1 MRSGLSD
8 RMRAF
13 IQLPPGISGRRE
25 MISERLGLGGLYLF
39 AFFSLLGVSGAN
51 VGLGL
56 MLIALLISGEAWRR
70 LTRQSLFWL
79 SLVIIAYI
87 TLRVWD
93 ASAQIEAEQK
103 TQFNQ
108 ARDWIQLFLFF
119 IPAWWIS
126 RVPERIPATLVLMFG
141 GFTLGILT
149 SIDAELIQQ
158 ITAGTRSGLHFGKPI
173 IFGFDCAAAILALI
187 LFIMIRLDAD
197 SPLPK
202 GRRNWHIGLAVAA
215 ILFFTEGLIVSQS
228 RGVWLA
234 ILVAV
239 PTVFVVLKIT
249 RRSRRQAAIP
259 VLKPLLALSLFAA
272 LMLAFNWNTI
282 TSRVTSEQQE
292 LGMVVTQG
300 LENAPLSSST
310 YRLHL
315 WQFGLEK
322 WLQRPFTGR
331 GPGTTHALVDADDN
345 PGLRDERGVSFD
357 HLHNAYLEV
366 VFQLG
371 LIGIMLIALVCGLMI
386 SKLMEA
392 YRRKR
397 VSLYYIAFLFGN
409 FALISVYSLTDF
421 RHLHWN
427 WRFYWLIIAGITFAY
442 PLMVGKTTLQSAG
455 AADADEDDSTPDEAL
470 FTDTGEPPAT
480 HEPS

>member
-13 IQLPPGISGRRE
+13 VQLPPGITGRRE
-25 MISERLGLGGLYLF
+25 SISERLGLGGLYLF
-39 AFFSLLGVSGAN
+39 AFFSLLGISGAN
-51 VGLGL
+51 IGLGL
-56 MLIALLISGEAWRR
+56 MLIALVLSGEAWRR

-79 SLVIIAYI
+79 SLVIIGYI
-87 TLRVWD
+87 TLRVMD
-93 ASAQIEAEQK
+93 ASTQFQAEQK
-103 TQFNQ
+103 TQFSQ

-126 RVPERIPATLVLMFG
+126 RVPERIPATLALMFG

-149 SIDAELIQQ
+149 SIDAELLKQ
-158 ITAGTRSGLHFGKPI
+158 ITEGSRSGLHFGKPI
-173 IFGFDCAAAILALI
+173 IFGFNCAAAILALL

-197 SPLPK
+197 SPLPR
-202 GRRNWHIGLAVAA
+202 GRRNLQVGLAVLG

-234 ILVAV
+234 FLVAV
-239 PTVFVVLKIT
+239 PTVFAALKFT
-249 RRSRRQAAIP
+249 RRSRRQPAIP
-259 VLKPLLALSLFAA
+259 VLKPMLALGLLAILILG
-272 LMLAFNWNTI
+272 FNWNTI

-300 LENAPLSSST
+300 LEKAPLSSST

-322 WLQRPFTGR
+322 WLQRPFTGW
-331 GPGTTHALVDADDN
+331 GPGTTYALVEADDN

-371 LIGIMLIALVCGLMI
+371 LIGIVFIALVCGLMI

-392 YRRKR
+392 YKRKR
-397 VSLYYIAFLFGN
+397 VSLYFLAFLFGN

-427 WRFYWLIIAGITFAY
+427 WRFYWLIISGITFAY
-442 PLMVGKTTLQSAG
+442 PLMNGKSLSQGGNSTDGQASTSPSSSASG
-455 AADADEDDSTPDEAL
+455 DTPASH
-470 FTDTGEPPAT
+470 DTA
-480 HEPS
+480 